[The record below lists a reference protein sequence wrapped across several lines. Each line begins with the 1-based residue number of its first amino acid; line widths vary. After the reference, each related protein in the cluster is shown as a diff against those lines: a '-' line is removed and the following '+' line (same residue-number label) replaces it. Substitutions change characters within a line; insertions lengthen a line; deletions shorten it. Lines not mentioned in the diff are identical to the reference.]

1 MHKVES
7 ISDYQWLE
15 KWSSHISGK
24 KVLELGCG
32 GGIDT
37 RSIADLASAVVAC
50 DLKPGSEFS
59 LTVQVLEL
67 DYSKPLPFKKEFD
80 VVIASLSLHYFDWKT
95 TEGIVAEVARVLV
108 TGGILLCRVNSNE
121 DINYGAQESPE
132 LEPGLL
138 NVEGMPK
145 RFFDKQSILQLFS
158 GHWVLT
164 ELEHNSIDRYPK
176 TKYVWEFGA
185 VNA

>member
-1 MHKVES
+1 MDKAES

-15 KWSSHISGK
+15 KWSSHIWGK
-24 KVLELGCG
+24 RVLELGCG
-32 GGIDT
+32 SGIDT
-37 RSIADLASAVVAC
+37 RSIARLASTVVAC
-50 DLKPGSEFS
+50 DLEPGSELS

-67 DYSKPLPFKKEFD
+67 DYSKSLPFKKEFD
-80 VVIASLSLHYFDWKT
+80 VVVASLSLHYFDWKT
-95 TEGIVAEVARVLV
+95 TERIVAEIARVLV

-121 DINYGAQESPE
+121 DINYGAQKYPE
-132 LEPGLL
+132 LESGLL

-145 RFFDKQSILQLFS
+145 RFFVKSNILQLFS
-158 GHWVLT
+158 GNWVLT
-164 ELEHNSIDRYPK
+164 ELEHKSIDRYPK